1 MKYKGRFGD
10 FGGFYVPE
18 VLIPALEE
26 LEEAFYKFYQDKQFV
41 EELSGLLADY
51 AGRPTPL
58 YYARRSAQGEQHLRP
73 GIACQIYG

>member
-1 MKYKGRFGD
+1 MKHNGRFGQ

-26 LEEAFYKFYQDKQFV
+26 MEKAFYKYYKDKKFTS
-41 EELSGLLADY
+41 ELDVLYHDY

-58 YYARRSAQGEQHLRP
+58 YYATRFSELVGLDRKSVV
-73 GIACQIYG
+73 